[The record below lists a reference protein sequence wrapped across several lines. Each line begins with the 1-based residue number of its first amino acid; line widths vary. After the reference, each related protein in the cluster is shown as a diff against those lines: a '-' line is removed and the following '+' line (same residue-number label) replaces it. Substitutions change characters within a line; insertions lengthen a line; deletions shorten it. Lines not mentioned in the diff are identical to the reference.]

1 MSQEAG
7 RKIWGRRRKL
17 GETELKSTAK
27 SKDSKRS
34 GVEVFILIFLFK
46 FLLNLLQG
54 RFYFMCL
61 FFFCLFVCLFCFGCK
76 VCGIVAH

>member
-7 RKIWGRRRKL
+7 RKTWGRRRKL

-34 GVEVFILIFLFK
+34 GVEVFILIFLF
-46 FLLNLLQG
+46 FIEFVTRSLL
-54 RFYFMCL
+54 FYGL
-61 FFFCLFVCLFCFGCK
+61 FFWAGVCLFCFGCK
-76 VCGIVAH
+76 VCGILAH

>member
-7 RKIWGRRRKL
+7 RKTWGRRRKL

-34 GVEVFILIFLFK
+34 GVEVFIIFV
-46 FLLNLLQG
+46 
-54 RFYFMCL
+54 FY
-61 FFFCLFVCLFCFGCK
+61 
-76 VCGIVAH
+76 